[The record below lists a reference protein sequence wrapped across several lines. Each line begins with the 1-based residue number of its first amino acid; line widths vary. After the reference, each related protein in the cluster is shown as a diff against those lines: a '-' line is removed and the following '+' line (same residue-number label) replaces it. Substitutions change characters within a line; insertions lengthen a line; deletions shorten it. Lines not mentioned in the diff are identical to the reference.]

1 MCRPWSLEIW
11 GRIVPLGSLGR
22 KLGDELGRWE
32 GLYKWDTVRSS
43 EMVGNLL
50 RDGI

>member
-1 MCRPWSLEIW
+1 M
-11 GRIVPLGSLGR
+11 PLGSLGR

-43 EMVGNLL
+43 EMAGNLL
-50 RDGI
+50 RDGIWIKENDEN